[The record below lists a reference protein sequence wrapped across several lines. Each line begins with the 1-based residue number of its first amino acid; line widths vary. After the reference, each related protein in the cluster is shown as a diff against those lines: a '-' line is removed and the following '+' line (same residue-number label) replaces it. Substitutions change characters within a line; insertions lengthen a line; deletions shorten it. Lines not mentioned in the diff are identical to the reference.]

1 MKATMTKMDLIMAGI
16 MHNQKIMMVVFIM
29 PIILCKNNNNLR
41 WLKIKIYST
50 RFMYLYN
57 WQFGDS
63 LPWRQVRILRSC
75 PVTIQLLFHD
85 LELKSLRRGLW
96 VSNRPFC
103 IFDKRWAIF
112 WFHPGFASILTSRI
126 GHHVQYQWD
135 EHEPRNQKKINKY
148 FCQIIASQTC

>member
-1 MKATMTKMDLIMAGI
+1 M
-16 MHNQKIMMVVFIM
+16 
-29 PIILCKNNNNLR
+29 
-41 WLKIKIYST
+41 KIKRCST

-85 LELKSLRRGLW
+85 LERKSLRRGLW

-112 WFHPGFASILTSRI
+112 WSHPEFASILTSRI

-135 EHEPRNQKKINKY
+135 EPGPRNLKIQVSKVILQY
-148 FCQIIASQTC
+148 FCQIIASQTYLLHLYLIKCNFLTEQY